1 MSMKKRFISL
11 AAVSVVVVGGWFG
24 LAYRPAQSKLN
35 DLRADV
41 TTTRQEVQALESK
54 LQRLLALQANEGGA
68 RDAAQRI
75 VGALPADPKVSDFI
89 LKVQDAANAAGI
101 DFLSIAPSLPAVT
114 ADAAAS
120 APAPSADGSGEASSQ
135 TPASRLRTIAV
146 QIKAD
151 GGYFEIEDFTL
162 KMEQLARA
170 LRIDDFSLTGSQDQA
185 GGTKLSASMKLQ
197 MFMLTPQAAAPAPAA
212 TNQGT

>member
-1 MSMKKRFISL
+1 MKKRFISL
-11 AAVSVVVVGGWFG
+11 AAVSVVVVGSWFG
-24 LAYRPAQSKLN
+24 LAYRPAQSKLS

-75 VGALPADPKVSDFI
+75 AGSLPADPKVSDFI
-89 LKVQDAANAAGI
+89 LQVQDAANAAGI

-120 APAPSADGSGEASSQ
+120 APAPSANGSGEASAQ

-151 GGYFEIEDFTL
+151 GDYFEIENFTL

-185 GGTKLSASMKLQ
+185 GGTTLSASMKLQ
-197 MFMLTPQAAAPAPAA
+197 MFMLAPQAAAPAPAT